1 MGGGLHVS
9 AFLTGLAGILGVLV
23 GAMLILFW
31 RKR

>member
-1 MGGGLHVS
+1 MT
-9 AFLTGLAGILGVLV
+9 AFLTGLAGILGVVV